1 MRKLIFLVL
10 PLMLAACNEQGT
22 KREPNVRNTFEVDG
36 CQVKY
41 IDPPNLPNFY
51 IARCGNTTT
60 NTWQQSSGKST
71 TTYATVN
78 VDTTDELRKRLAD
91 AEARDKAMA
100 KLSAE
105 DKKALGVK

>member
-1 MRKLIFLVL
+1 MRKIIFLVL
-10 PLMLAACNEQGT
+10 PLMLAACKDDGPR
-22 KREPNVRNTFEVDG
+22 REPNVRNTFEVDG

-60 NTWQQSSGKST
+60 NTWQQSTGKTT

-91 AEARDKAMA
+91 SEARDRAMA

-105 DKKALGVK
+105 DKKALGIK

>member
-1 MRKLIFLVL
+1 MRKLIFLAL
-10 PLMLAACNEQGT
+10 PLLLSACNENGP

-60 NTWQQSSGKST
+60 NTWQQSNGKST

-78 VDTTDELRKRLAD
+78 VDTTDELRKRLAE
-91 AEARDKAMA
+91 AEARDKALA
-100 KLSAE
+100 KLTPAE
-105 DKKALGVK
+105 RQALGIK

>member
-10 PLMLAACNEQGT
+10 PLMLAACNENSNA
-22 KREPNVRNTFEVDG
+22 REPNVRNTFEVDG

-60 NTWQQSSGKST
+60 TTWKQQSGKTST
-71 TTYATVN
+71 TYGAIN
-78 VDTTDELRKRLAD
+78 VESADDLRQRLNEV
-91 AEARDKAMA
+91 EARDKAMA

-105 DKKALGVK
+105 DKKALGIK